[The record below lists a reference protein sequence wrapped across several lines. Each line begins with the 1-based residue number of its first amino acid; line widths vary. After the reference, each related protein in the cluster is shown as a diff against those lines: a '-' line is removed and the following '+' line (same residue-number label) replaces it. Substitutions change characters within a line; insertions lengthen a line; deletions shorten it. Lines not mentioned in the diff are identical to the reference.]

1 MAKGLTLKLNAMA
14 MPETDAVKKT
24 STPFLTRVLPGTGSY
39 WWVPVAALV
48 VAAAWFSHAAVAT
61 ETADEDSAEQA
72 APPVGITAPPSSDLA
87 DSAANKRPSAAS
99 AVTPAPAPEPRAGTT
114 AEKPSR
120 TAAQAT
126 AAPKSSS
133 AAETGAMDDDAA
145 SKRSSSADTRPTKAN
160 DVGLP
165 PVGDPPAPAATKKK
179 APTRD
184 FPTVT
189 PVEPFKLLG
198 SEVPPGEVRQLSW
211 FANQHYSGVE
221 SAAQVLVAHGSKPGK
236 VLCVTAAIHGDEI
249 NGVEIARRVFYRT
262 KPKSL
267 AGTLVVVPITNL
279 HGFERSYRYLADRR
293 DLNRYFPGIVDG
305 SSAARI
311 AHSFFTSVIEHCDAL
326 VDLHTGSFHR
336 TNLPQLRADLSKKK
350 VVHLTHGFGAT
361 AVLDDKGAI
370 GTLRRAAT
378 DAGIPAV
385 VLEAGEPM
393 RLQPDEVRHGAKAV
407 KSLMAHLRM
416 VKKSWRWRDPQPV
429 YYESVWVR
437 ASRGGIL
444 MAAVQ
449 LGDSVSAGQSLGAV
463 TDPISNSRSQ
473 VIAPQAGRVIGMAV
487 NQMVRPGYAVFRI
500 GIERTE
506 AEIVETAAQPST
518 DDSSATP
525 VTTSPAATSDPAQD
539 DITDDAS
546 SDTDHSDE

>member
-1 MAKGLTLKLNAMA
+1 M
-14 MPETDAVKKT
+14 
-24 STPFLTRVLPGTGSY
+24 
-39 WWVPVAALV
+39 
-48 VAAAWFSHAAVAT
+48 
-61 ETADEDSAEQA
+61 
-72 APPVGITAPPSSDLA
+72 
-87 DSAANKRPSAAS
+87 
-99 AVTPAPAPEPRAGTT
+99 
-114 AEKPSR
+114 
-120 TAAQAT
+120 
-126 AAPKSSS
+126 
-133 AAETGAMDDDAA
+133 
-145 SKRSSSADTRPTKAN
+145 
-160 DVGLP
+160 
-165 PVGDPPAPAATKKK
+165 
-179 APTRD
+179 
-184 FPTVT
+184 
-189 PVEPFKLLG
+189 EPFKLLG